1 MTDDASLLS
10 GLLAEP
16 LFGGGVL
23 AAATT
28 GHYLVVGAA
37 LFAIGLACVIV
48 KRNLLGVLMGLEL
61 LLNASIVNFVAL
73 GSPFV
78 HPGGLGLDG
87 SLCAAFTI
95 VLAAAEAAVG
105 LAIVLHFYNA
115 HASIDIAPLFR
126 QILP

>member
-1 MTDDASLLS
+1 MTSDVLRFSAPALESLN
-10 GLLAEP
+10 
-16 LFGGGVL
+16 FGVL

-28 GHYLVVGAA
+28 GHYLVIGAA
-37 LFAIGLACVIV
+37 LFAIGLACVIL
-48 KRNLLGVLMGLEL
+48 KRNLLGALMGLEL

-78 HPGGLGLDG
+78 QPGGLGLDG

-95 VLAAAEAAVG
+95 VLAAAEAAVV

-115 HASIDIAPLFR
+115 HATVDVDQADDLKG
-126 QILP
+126 

>member
-1 MTDDASLLS
+1 MTGEAVSFA
-10 GLLAEP
+10 GLMLEG
-16 LFGGGVL
+16 LNGGSVL

-48 KRNLLGVLMGLEL
+48 KRNLLGALMGLEL

-78 HPGGLGLDG
+78 QPGGLGLDG

-95 VLAAAEAAVG
+95 VLAAAETAVV

-115 HASIDIAPLFR
+115 HATIDVDRADDLKG
-126 QILP
+126 

>member
-1 MTDDASLLS
+1 MTGDASILIA
-10 GLLAEP
+10 LATDS
-16 LFGGGVL
+16 LVGGGMP

-78 HPGGLGLDG
+78 QPGGLGLDG

-95 VLAAAEAAVG
+95 VLAAAEAAVV
-105 LAIVLHFYNA
+105 LAIALHFYNA
-115 HASIDIAPLFR
+115 HASIDVDRADDLKG
-126 QILP
+126 